1 MTVTKGV
8 PVTNDSEIVYGL
20 GLIGALIWYLQQAS
34 GAGEH
39 VVAVLKAIVWPT
51 FLVYD
56 ALQALHR

>member
-1 MTVTKGV
+1 
-8 PVTNDSEIVYGL
+8 VTNDSEIVYGL

-39 VVAVLKAIVWPT
+39 VVAALKAIVWPT